1 MERGES
7 LFFSANP
14 VEKAIYF
21 WDLLLDGHFDHFSP
35 TGSIKDLVNVDEG
48 NEPIGTIIARFYI
61 DREEMVK
68 DMYIKYAGKWLS
80 PDIILNIPLTIV
92 LLEEPNPNN
101 DEPGVYIS
109 SRLGC
114 SKESPSTMGID
125 VSMAT
130 RPDLSLFDVVYR
142 LDKKDHPIF
151 NV

>member
-1 MERGES
+1 VTTPN
-7 LFFSANP
+7 F
-14 VEKAIYF
+14 IYF
-21 WDLLLDGHFDHFSP
+21 FDPNRKRLYTLNARDEVAELS
-35 TGSIKDLVNVDEG
+35 TDKGVNSLRKKLG
-48 NEPIGTIIARFYI
+48 NVNRLYYDPL
-61 DREEMVK
+61 VK

-80 PDIILNIPLTIV
+80 PDIILNIPRSIV
-92 LLEEPNPNN
+92 LLEESSPNN
-101 DEPGVYIS
+101 DEPGVFIS